1 MKIRKFNE
9 SSSEDI
15 YKELE
20 YICES
25 LKDFTYVFSSRCTLD
40 KDLDIVNPTNGIDF
54 SIEVKFKLIEQLEDL
69 FVNINLQELF
79 DNSNDF
85 NNSINFLKIKLDDLN
100 VKYRIRMGDD
110 YSLIINIKVNK

>member
-25 LKDFTYVFSSRCTLD
+25 LKDFTHVFSSRCTLD